1 MMNFYTAHNK
11 LGILGGGQLGKM
23 LINEANKL
31 NINCKVMDS
40 NKEAPCS
47 KLVEDFVVGD
57 LLSYDD
63 VYNFGKNVEVLTI
76 EIENVNT
83 DALKKLEE
91 EGVKVYPSSA
101 NIKIIQNKS
110 VKKNFI

>member
-1 MMNFYTAHNK
+1 MNFYTTHNK

-31 NINCKVMDS
+31 NIGCKVMDS
-40 NKEAPCS
+40 NSEAPCS
-47 KLVEDFVVGD
+47 KIVEDFVIGD

-63 VYNFGKNVEVLTI
+63 VYNFGKTVDVLTI

-83 DALKKLEE
+83 TSDIPCTHCTRGLLLTL
-91 EGVKVYPSSA
+91 V
-101 NIKIIQNKS
+101 
-110 VKKNFI
+110 